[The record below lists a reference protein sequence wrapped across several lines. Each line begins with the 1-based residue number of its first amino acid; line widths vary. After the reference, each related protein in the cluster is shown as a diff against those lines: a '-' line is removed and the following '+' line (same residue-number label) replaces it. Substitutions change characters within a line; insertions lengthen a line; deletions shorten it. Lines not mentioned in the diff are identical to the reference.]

1 MSISSYRRNVERR
14 VAGPKLPD
22 CFPASLEQISP
33 YHSYR
38 PHIYTYYKEFV
49 DYLDSLTMSELATT
63 KVHKEH
69 EDMIEYLINP
79 LGGYLLSDIVLKTIN
94 TEIGLKRALNQYSD
108 DHRIVV
114 DVKYGNNSKRA
125 VHSVGVVK
133 HDQEHISLLS
143 THVPEKLRGII
154 SIGRLATS
162 LAINEDNSVRNHPI
176 ATANFLALPNY

>member
-14 VAGPKLPD
+14 VAGPRLPV
-22 CFPASLEQISP
+22 CFPAALEQISP
-33 YHSYR
+33 HHSYR
-38 PHIYTYYKEFV
+38 PHIYTYYREFV
-49 DYLDSLTMSELATT
+49 EYLDTLTILESASTE
-63 KVHKEH
+63 VHEEH
-69 EDMIEYLINP
+69 EAMVEYLINP

-125 VHSVGVVK
+125 VHSVGVVR

-162 LAINEDNSVRNHPI
+162 LAINEDNRVVDHPI